1 MNHGKEKKE
10 KKKKEKIV
18 YIDDGSTV
26 CDMSG
31 LRQTKKPFMPDVHGY
46 NNAPKKRQRTPSRWK
61 AIVRTYFDSMKMMLL
76 PMLVF
81 IGIIAIA
88 FFFLWL
94 IFYLKTI

>member
-1 MNHGKEKKE
+1 MKNRKEKKE
-10 KKKKEKIV
+10 KKKEKIV

-31 LRQTKKPFMPDVHGY
+31 LRQTKKPFMPDIHGY
-46 NNAPKKRQRTPSRWK
+46 NTPPKKRRKPPSRWRS
-61 AIVRTYFDSMKMMLL
+61 IVNTYLDSVKMMLL

-88 FFFLWL
+88 FFFLWM
-94 IFYLKTI
+94 IFYLKTL